1 MCHIA
6 TAILADR
13 FVHVLVILIKLG
25 YPKAAA
31 MTYLLSVAGEGF
43 PQLGSTRHGYHC
55 VLNVVCLE
63 QRLQD
68 FARTQRV
75 HVRVGQH

>member
-1 MCHIA
+1 
-6 TAILADR
+6 
-13 FVHVLVILIKLG
+13 
-25 YPKAAA
+25 